1 MSIHDSVEKIKGWTK
16 GDEWQDVVIV
26 IIVLFVGIGSFFLGR
41 WSKIYPQTKGD
52 STLLETK
59 EPLSEP
65 PQTTLQ
71 TEPFMGNF
79 VASKNGTKYYPLGCS
94 GIDRIKEENKIYF
107 ENETE
112 AVASGRTKASTC
124 K

>member
-41 WSKIYPQTKGD
+41 WSKMD
-52 STLLETK
+52 SKIDTNSASLGNLQLPIKPTETATQAQ
-59 EPLSEP
+59 SV
-65 PQTTLQ
+65 T
-71 TEPFMGNF
+71 GNF

-112 AVASGRTKASTC
+112 AAASGRTKSSTC